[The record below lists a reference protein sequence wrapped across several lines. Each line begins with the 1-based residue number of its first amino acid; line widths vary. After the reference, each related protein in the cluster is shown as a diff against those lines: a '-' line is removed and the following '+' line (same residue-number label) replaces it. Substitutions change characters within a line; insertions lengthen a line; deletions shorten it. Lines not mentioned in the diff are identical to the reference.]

1 MRNKLALWGTAI
13 VLTLGCQAMTSAPP
27 TKPDMAAEQPCVAP
41 FEQALAGTHA
51 CQQPAPAVSLFKCDP
66 SVVAVRYETRDRY
79 RSTDN
84 GATFVCDQGAHCP
97 DETSPVASFCR

>member
-27 TKPDMAAEQPCVAP
+27 TKLDMSAEQPCVTT
-41 FEQALAGTHA
+41 FEQALVGTHA

-66 SVVAVRYETRDRY
+66 SFVAIRYETGDRY

-84 GATFVCDQGAHCP
+84 GATW
-97 DETSPVASFCR
+97 CRCS